1 MQQGRGGMGSHKH
14 GTSGRAPKS
23 PKLRLAM
30 KIEANRSEVPAKP
43 KDDMQPSVHD
53 LLHPKKKQ

>member
-1 MQQGRGGMGSHKH
+1 MQQDRGGIGSHKH

-30 KIEANRSEVPAKP
+30 RLEAQRQVSKAKP
-43 KDDMQPSVHD
+43 KPMQESVRD
-53 LLHPKKKQ
+53 LFHPQAKR